1 MIFIILLNYKKT
13 GKCNLS
19 FLFRNEISEMKQ
31 TKNWLMNTWT
41 KDGFCAAE
49 WDNEYID
56 SCKDAINDY
65 CIDCNVGNMSGKV

>member
-31 TKNWLMNTWT
+31 TKNWLMNTRT

-49 WDNEYID
+49 
-56 SCKDAINDY
+56 
-65 CIDCNVGNMSGKV
+65 